1 MEKLGQ
7 TRLTEAL
14 PRRIEEA
21 SNIRSLALRSG
32 GGGGGGGGGA
42 WREVEIRINQEERA
56 CQQKKW

>member
-14 PRRIEEA
+14 TRRIEEA

-32 GGGGGGGGGA
+32 GVVVEEEEGLGGR
-42 WREVEIRINQEERA
+42 WR
-56 CQQKKW
+56 

>member
-32 GGGGGGGGGA
+32 GGGGGGA

-56 CQQKKW
+56 CKQKE

>member
-14 PRRIEEA
+14 PRRLEEA
-21 SNIRSLALRSG
+21 SHIRPLAVRSG

-42 WREVEIRINQEERA
+42 WREVEIINQEERA
-56 CQQKKW
+56 CKQKE

>member
-42 WREVEIRINQEERA
+42 WREVEIH
-56 CQQKKW
+56 